1 MRGTWVKWA
10 LLGWMGSGAVFGFAQ
25 DNNARRSHGGK
36 AAQASQ
42 HPRPARPLRAEPP
55 HAKSEVRREVKETFR
70 PKKHA
75 KKVWNSKWPQ
85 GHRHWEPK

>member
-1 MRGTWVKWA
+1 MRATWSKWA
-10 LLGWMGSGAVFGFAQ
+10 LLGLLVSGAALGFAQ
-25 DNNARRSHGGK
+25 DSKVRSTRET
-36 AAQASQ
+36 AAPASQ
-42 HPRPARPLRAEPP
+42 HPHPARPLRAEPP

-75 KKVWNSKWPQ
+75 KRVWNSKWPQ